1 MLDFVTYHLPHQVS
15 EDGSCVAVQM
25 HNLQHKFL
33 RFSLSK
39 QKKQH
44 TPYIAINIRV
54 SLIQAAM
61 FHHHR
66 DAADRHDIVSRLIGL
81 ALVNLKEVAEIVK
94 LSRALS
100 ARRVD
105 LNSQAAKH
113 RGESLAQTQT
123 LTLIKTRLDLT
134 INLIPPCNQR

>member
-1 MLDFVTYHLPHQVS
+1 MTYHLPQVS

-39 QKKQH
+39 QRKQH
-44 TPYIAINIRV
+44 TSSIGINIRV

-61 FHHHR
+61 FHRHR
-66 DAADRHDIVSRLIGL
+66 DATDRYDKVSRLIRL
-81 ALVNLKEVAEIVK
+81 AFVDLKEAAEIEE
-94 LSRALS
+94 LSRSLN

-113 RGESLAQTQT
+113 NGETLAQT
-123 LTLIKTRLDLT
+123 
-134 INLIPPCNQR
+134 